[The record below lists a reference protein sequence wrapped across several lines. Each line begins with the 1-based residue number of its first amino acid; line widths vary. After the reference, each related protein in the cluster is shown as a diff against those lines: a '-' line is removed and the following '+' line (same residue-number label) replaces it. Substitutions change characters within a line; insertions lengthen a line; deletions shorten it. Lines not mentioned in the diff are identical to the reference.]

1 MLSQK
6 ELSQFEFFPLFYYGF
21 LLKIL
26 NIAKKLSR
34 LQFSG
39 FIFVVM
45 SRMQKQA
52 FILQQQV
59 IRAFLWSLKSML
71 LFYADAVWL
80 WQLRN
85 VSELRSYWKEW
96 TSGGKEEIA
105 SIKSEK
111 LEEHRDRYS
120 YNYKRSQNARAKTS
134 FQTIVLPIEIDDSSQ
149 DNSMF
154 WHLV

>member
-1 MLSQK
+1 M
-6 ELSQFEFFPLFYYGF
+6 
-21 LLKIL
+21 
-26 NIAKKLSR
+26 SR

-111 LEEHRDRYS
+111 LEEHRDRY
-120 YNYKRSQNARAKTS
+120 
-134 FQTIVLPIEIDDSSQ
+134 
-149 DNSMF
+149 
-154 WHLV
+154 